1 MLEKSKKIIAL
12 VLSLLMLFTSVPVAF
27 AADSSD
33 VKVEIIS
40 FMRGAQADLR
50 SSELLE
56 ARVTGYDGN
65 VRELTYKWSTTLGTY
80 LYVYNSHNMYHIRN
94 TPGEVEIYNSKKLLP
109 TPDMVGRYYAN
120 EFEGKGFA
128 WAAVHSNSAYDKS
141 QLVGLVSVEVYDKDN
156 NLLCSDI
163 HEGKLVDGNNTGFLN
178 YNLQED
184 LDDVVIGLFEGDKRN
199 VKDLLGESA
208 VVHIVCVASKVM
220 KGYIESG
227 DEYIDLFVGDDGD
240 YYIEAEKAGDGSEGD
255 ALVNL
260 TVQKTSCKFHRGS
273 YESATTT
280 VFVFKKPTTSTTTT
294 TLTLGNL
301 DERCDYFIDG
311 VQGTEIDENNDGIS
325 DKVVF
330 ENLTPNTDYVVEVRG
345 DYTSNDDDK
354 RYAYAFVYDTTKPAY
369 KATVKT
375 YLDGALT
382 DISAIHGSDVALYLY
397 EDKAGAEFISLD
409 KSDIGIYTAAV
420 ENGVYYPWHIEAGDH
435 YHQAREYKLIIENA
449 NGELSL
455 HHYSVIYDT
464 NGGSFKEGEEVSKE
478 IFSSGASVTATNN
491 VPVKE
496 GYIFSGWDYNGV
508 SVTSGGSVTSSITA
522 PVVLKAKWE
531 KAVNVTINV
540 TIDHKVDGGYD
551 YNDNRDELTVEFL
564 EQKEGS
570 PAFIETGDKLFFSK
584 EGVTDENGNP
594 KSYDYIPD
602 IKGDAVL
609 ETKYTATAVTYEG
622 LSESS
627 YFGVSLS
634 KSGYDVG
641 EIEKIKDENGNWTIN
656 IPLSYNPSDFDLE
669 FSVKMDE
676 DVPKEL
682 YPDAVIIKI
691 ACWDKDAEEWVIIT
705 QQRTTENKVRPGVR
719 VDIDKTTGEGAGS
732 YPVWKHDA
740 DNNPYGYRAV
750 VAGFIYKDSTIVV
763 PTEKDHIKD
772 ENKVIITYTDGN
784 YTATMGDIA
793 DGNNYGSSLNGAYY
807 NVDTDAQQGTLDGI
821 ITVEK
826 YDVTFDAQ
834 GGTINNKDTDIV
846 EDQYY
851 VPDLDAYVPV
861 MENHSFLGWYLD
873 EECTVPATEGE
884 LLTDDITVYAK
895 WDKILTGTV
904 IVDGYY
910 DSTHIV
916 DKADRTTYA
925 LVELKEI
932 TSDGTYNVAGQ
943 TVEINWTDGKH
954 FSDAASY
961 EFKGLDPDKNF
972 RVDVFLVNYDAVYQN
987 STTVING
994 NGDIHDDYNED
1005 DYTAVYPEN
1014 SKTETFVNIFLHFE
1028 PEEYI
1033 QNVEID
1039 ATRLGE
1045 GFRPENALVK
1055 YYSQEIGTASDYVLI
1070 VQHKGENDGVHVGMN
1085 TVTGTNDGEYGE
1097 KVWKENFNG
1106 NLYNYQAD
1114 LVLLGGKD
1122 VEQWPVSVVYGDP
1135 ARWSPYNQSSTGP
1148 LKVIIVPKR
1157 YEIIYDWND
1166 GTGHKEAD
1174 PRSHTWSYETV
1185 LDTEI
1190 IPEHKGFNFL
1200 GWVDENGNDIT
1211 SIAADVASDT
1221 TVYAKWERKTTPVE
1235 PLDNVS
1241 YIVEHYKENA
1251 DGTYSIVE
1259 KDTEILAGK
1268 IGSTVTATAKAYE
1281 GYCLNEAKS
1290 EATAS
1295 GVLKAISSASDIL
1308 TLKLYYD
1315 IDTVGGGEEGEDG
1328 DGTPDKYQK
1337 KVIFK
1342 VVNGTWS
1349 DGTATDKVVYV
1360 DLMKDGQY
1368 AADGSASL
1376 TAPTGM
1382 KANDGFKNGS
1392 WDVTPPATVSGTET
1406 LVFTYSFIRSTTPVE
1421 PLDDVSYI
1429 VEHYKENAEGTYSLA
1444 EEDTE
1449 ILAGKIGDEVT
1460 AEIKTYEG
1468 YDYNE
1473 AASVTS
1479 GILKKITTDDDIV
1492 VLKLYYVID
1501 KTVTYKVE
1509 HYLDDS
1515 FMPYHDDTFTA
1526 EIDDKVK
1533 GQPIDI
1539 EGYAYNEYK
1548 SFYEATV
1555 EGDGL
1560 VLKLYYEPD
1569 TKGGENGGGDGIPDK
1584 YQKKVIFVVE
1594 NGTWADGSKENIEIM
1609 LELKTDGKWNES
1621 AQVELPV
1628 PEGMKADEGFGNG
1641 KWVLG
1646 KDMPTH
1652 VGGTITET
1660 FTYRF
1665 KEIKEPENPGTPDN
1679 PDNPDTPDTPDTP
1692 GEDGGNG
1699 NADAETKHYVVFG
1712 KTDGIG
1718 WYNVSKDGGQT
1729 FDIVFGNSH
1738 YEVEE
1743 GTELIIK
1750 VGDLMGDNFVFYV
1763 NGDKYQP
1770 DENGQLVVT
1779 VKGYMLIG
1787 AISVVPEIDFEVPDT
1802 EESLNWLQKIIKAI
1816 RDFFDKLFGWM
1827 K

>member
-27 AADSSD
+27 ATDSSD

-409 KSDIGIYTAAV
+409 KSDIGTYTAAV

-834 GGTINNKDTDIV
+834 GGTINNKDTDIA

-851 VPDLDAYVPV
+851 VPDLDSYVPV

-972 RVDVFLVNYDAVYQN
+972 RVDVYLVNYDAVYQN

-994 NGDIHDDYNED
+994 NGDIHDDYNET

-1190 IPEHKGFNFL
+1190 IPERKGFNFL

-1211 SIAADVASDT
+1211 SIGADVAKDT
-1221 TVYAKWERKTTPVE
+1221 TVYARWERTTTPVE
-1235 PLDNVS
+1235 PLD
-1241 YIVEHYKENA
+1241 K
-1251 DGTYSIVE
+1251 
-1259 KDTEILAGK
+1259 
-1268 IGSTVTATAKAYE
+1268 
-1281 GYCLNEAKS
+1281 
-1290 EATAS
+1290 
-1295 GVLKAISSASDIL
+1295 
-1308 TLKLYYD
+1308 
-1315 IDTVGGGEEGEDG
+1315 
-1328 DGTPDKYQK
+1328 
-1337 KVIFK
+1337 
-1342 VVNGTWS
+1342 
-1349 DGTATDKVVYV
+1349 
-1360 DLMKDGQY
+1360 
-1368 AADGSASL
+1368 
-1376 TAPTGM
+1376 
-1382 KANDGFKNGS
+1382 
-1392 WDVTPPATVSGTET
+1392 
-1406 LVFTYSFIRSTTPVE
+1406 
-1421 PLDDVSYI
+1421 
-1429 VEHYKENAEGTYSLA
+1429 
-1444 EEDTE
+1444 
-1449 ILAGKIGDEVT
+1449 
-1460 AEIKTYEG
+1460 
-1468 YDYNE
+1468 
-1473 AASVTS
+1473 
-1479 GILKKITTDDDIV
+1479 
-1492 VLKLYYVID
+1492 
-1501 KTVTYKVE
+1501 VTYKVE
-1509 HYLDDS
+1509 HYIMKDNWSEYSGPDKEE
-1515 FMPYHDDTFTA
+1515 FFVGEIGENVIGMPIAVDGF
-1526 EIDDKVK
+1526 
-1533 GQPIDI
+1533 
-1539 EGYAYNEYK
+1539 AYNPFI
-1548 SFYEATV
+1548 SEATATLKKIESDSDIV
-1555 EGDGL
+1555 I
-1560 VLKLYYEPD
+1560 LKLYYEKD
-1569 TKGGENGGGDGIPDK
+1569 TKGGVNGGDGVPDR
-1584 YQKKVIFVVE
+1584 YQRQVTFVVE
-1594 NGTWADGSKENIEIM
+1594 NGKWDDGTSNNKYAFTT
-1609 LELKTDGKWNES
+1609 LLKDGKWSVDGTGTVVLPEAGNSPNEGYKS
-1621 AQVELPV
+1621 GGWKNNSFTVAATGDNVFTYAYAPV
-1628 PEGMKADEGFGNG
+1628 P
-1641 KWVLG
+1641 V
-1646 KDMPTH
+1646 
-1652 VGGTITET
+1652 
-1660 FTYRF
+1660 
-1665 KEIKEPENPGTPDN
+1665 EPENPGTPDN
-1679 PDNPDTPDTPDTP
+1679 PDNPDTPDTP
-1692 GEDGGNG
+1692 GEGGGNG
-1699 NADAETKHYVVFG
+1699 NADAETKHYIVFG